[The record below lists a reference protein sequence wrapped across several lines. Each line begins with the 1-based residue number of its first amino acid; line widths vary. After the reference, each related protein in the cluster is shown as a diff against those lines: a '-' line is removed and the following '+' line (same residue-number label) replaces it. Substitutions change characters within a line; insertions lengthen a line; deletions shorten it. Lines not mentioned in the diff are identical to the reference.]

1 MKTIVVNKRFLLI
14 SFLVFS
20 LFLTACSP
28 DESDNTDEVDHGMN
42 HGDEM
47 SEEMTEK
54 MDEEDPHGGHGSDGM
69 EMDEEDSRANLEQI
83 AATPPE
89 TINDNATNGL
99 KVVNT
104 KNTTRLNEDDPVQMS
119 ILASQTIWP
128 ATHEENQPGTVIL
141 APLNQWQYALASL
154 TLVHHPNDGP
164 MLYWDEEISEDV
176 LNELNRLQPKGNS
189 EGVQV
194 LVVGDVE
201 DKELNKL
208 DDYNVEQIKG
218 ENSADFAKKVEER
231 FSETI
236 AEVHPNVIIGSSEE
250 SAKEY
255 TTTVAN
261 WITHMNES
269 LLYVNN
275 EGIPQETID
284 ALKSREDGVT
294 IYIAG
299 PKTIISEKV
308 AEELKTYGTVHR
320 IEGENPVAQS
330 IEFASYKDTETGFG
344 WGITNPAHGFVFSST
359 ETPELAVA
367 AAPFAHLGKH
377 APLLWLDQGEITS
390 ELYEYMARVKPAFI
404 EEPTEGP
411 YNHGYV
417 VGSFKNVSFTTQ
429 GILDEKMEI
438 VSLGGEDHGGH

>member
-1 MKTIVVNKRFLLI
+1 MKTIIVNKRLLFI

-28 DESDNTDEVDHGMN
+28 EESENEEENDHGMN
-42 HGDEM
+42 HGEEM
-47 SEEMTEK
+47 SEEMTED
-54 MDEEDPHGGHGSDGM
+54 MDEEDPHEGHGM
-69 EMDEEDSRANLEQI
+69 EMDEEGSRTNIEHAT
-83 AATPPE
+83 ATPPK
-89 TINDNATNGL
+89 TMNDNATNGL

-104 KNTTRLNEDDPVQMS
+104 KNITRLDEEDPIQMS

-141 APLNQWQYALASL
+141 APLEQWQYALASL

-164 MLYWDEEISEDV
+164 ILYWGEEISEDV
-176 LNELNRLQPKGNS
+176 LDELDRLQPKGNS

-194 LVVGDVE
+194 LVVGDIE
-201 DKELNKL
+201 DQELNKL
-208 DDYNVEQIKG
+208 DGYNVEQIKG
-218 ENSADFAKKVEER
+218 ENPADFARKVEER

-236 AEVHPNVIIGSSEE
+236 AGVHPNVIIGSSEE
-250 SAKEY
+250 NAKEF

-275 EGIPQETID
+275 EGIPKETID

-299 PKTIISEKV
+299 PESIISEET
-308 AEELKTYGTVHR
+308 ADELRTYGTVHR

-344 WGITNPAHGFVFSST
+344 WGITNPGHGFVFSST
-359 ETPELAVA
+359 TTPELAIA

-377 APLLWLDQGEITS
+377 APLLWLDKGEVTS
-390 ELYEYMARVKPAFI
+390 ELYQYMDSVKPAYV

-417 VGSFKNVSFTTQ
+417 VGSFNNVSFQVQ